1 MPDRRPDM
9 FEILGRFVV
18 QRARWIL
25 VVGVLALI
33 AGGVVGATAF
43 SKMQPGGQQDPN
55 AQSSTAQTQLADKFG
70 ADTDYVFMI
79 EAKQGTVD
87 GAAVATIG
95 RDLARRLAAD
105 QRLTN
110 VVSYWDTGSPAMR
123 SADGT
128 AAVVLAG
135 NVDKDATDKEKSAAS
150 IVETYRADGPVAR
163 IQVGGGTAIF
173 HSITKQIGKDL
184 GLAEAVAVPLILA
197 LLVLAFGNVVAALLT
212 QVVGGI
218 AILGTFTELSILGSV
233 TDVSIYAVNLTTGLG
248 LGLAVDYGLLMVSR
262 FRERRAAG
270 AEPDDAVIAAV
281 STAGRTIAFS
291 AATVVA
297 ALSALVIFPQYFLR
311 SFAYGGIGVVAIS
324 AVAAVVVLPALLTV
338 LGARTDA
345 WRVPGVR
352 GIRGDATPFWAGVAG
367 FAMRRPLLAGVPV
380 VAVLLLA
387 AAPLLHVQ
395 FGTPDDRVL
404 PTSTEVRQV
413 GDAMRDDFGG
423 GDVNALSVI
432 TETGVA
438 AAPLADYARTLSRVD
453 HVTQV
458 ESSAGTF
465 VHGELTA
472 STPADARFARPD
484 AQRLTVLTDLDRNS
498 SAARDLVDRVRDV
511 PGPAGVNALVGGQVA
526 ELRDGLA
533 SIGAKLPIA
542 IGWIV
547 VTTFVLLFLFTGS
560 IVQPLRALVS
570 NVLSLAATLGLMV
583 FVFQQGHLSGLIG
596 FTPAPLDVSMLL
608 LLFCITFGL
617 SMDYEVFVISR
628 IKELHD
634 RGASTKEAVIEGLA
648 RTGRLVT
655 TAAALISISFLA
667 FTSSDVRFIQ
677 FFGLG
682 AGLAIL
688 IDATLVRGVLVPVAM
703 RLLGRAAWYAPKP
716 LRLAYGRLG
725 LAEA

>member
-1 MPDRRPDM
+1 M
-9 FEILGRFVV
+9 FETLGRFVV
-18 QRARWIL
+18 HRARWIL

-55 AQSSTAQTQLADKFG
+55 AQSTAALTRLADEFG
-70 ADTDYVFMI
+70 ADTDYVFLI

-87 GAAVATIG
+87 GTAVATIG

-110 VVSYWDTGSPAMR
+110 VVSYWDTASPAMR

-135 NVDKDATDKEKSAAS
+135 NVDKDATDKEKSAAA
-150 IVETYRADGPVAR
+150 IVETYRADGPIAQ
-163 IQVGGGTAIF
+163 IKVGGATAIF

-212 QVVGGI
+212 MVVGGI

-324 AVAAVVVLPALLTV
+324 AIAAVVVLPALLAV

-352 GIRGDATPFWAGVAG
+352 GIRGDATPFWAAVAG

-438 AAPLADYARTLSRVD
+438 AAPLADYARTLSRVE

-458 ESSAGTF
+458 DSSAGTF
-465 VHGELTA
+465 VHGELMS
-472 STPADARFARPD
+472 STSADARFARPD

-511 PGPAGVNALVGGQVA
+511 PGPAGANALVGGQVA
-526 ELRDGLA
+526 ELRDSLA

-560 IVQPLRALVS
+560 IVQPLRALLS

-655 TAAALISISFLA
+655 TAAALISVSFLA

-703 RLLGRAAWYAPKP
+703 RLLGRAVWYAPKS
-716 LRLAYGRLG
+716 LRLAYGRFG

>member
-1 MPDRRPDM
+1 M
-9 FEILGRFVV
+9 FERLGGFTVRH
-18 QRARWIL
+18 ARWIL
-25 VVGVLALI
+25 VVGVFALL

-43 SKMQPGGQQDPN
+43 SKMQPGGQEDPN
-55 AQSSTAQTQLADKFG
+55 AQSSAATSRLADKFG
-70 ADTDYVFMI
+70 ADTDYVFLI
-79 EAKQGTVD
+79 GAKTGTVD
-87 GAAVATIG
+87 DAGVADLG

-105 QRLTN
+105 DRLTN

-123 SADGT
+123 AQDGT

-135 NVDKDATDKEKSAAS
+135 SSAADAADKEKAAAS
-150 IVETYRADGPVAR
+150 IVDEYRADSPVAQIR
-163 IQVGGGTAIF
+163 IGGSSAIF
-173 HSITKQIGKDL
+173 HSITEQIGKDL

-197 LLVLAFGNVVAALLT
+197 LLVLAFGNVIAALLT
-212 QVVGGI
+212 LVVGGI
-218 AILGTFTELSILGSV
+218 AILGTFTELAILGSV

-270 AEPDDAVIAAV
+270 AQPSDAVVAAV
-281 STAGRTIAFS
+281 STAGRTIVFS

-311 SFAYGGIGVVAIS
+311 SFAYGGIGVVGIS
-324 AVAAVVVLPALLTV
+324 AVAAVVVLPALLAV
-338 LGARTDA
+338 LGERTDA

-352 GIRGDATPFWAGVAG
+352 GIRGAATPFWAGVAR
-367 FAMRRPLLAGVPV
+367 FAMRRPALAGVPV

-387 AAPLLHVQ
+387 AAPLLSVR
-395 FGTPDDRVL
+395 FGAPDDRVL
-404 PTSTEVRQV
+404 PASTEVRQV
-413 GDAMRDDFGG
+413 GDAMRADFGG
-423 GDVNALSVI
+423 GNANALSVV
-432 TETGVA
+432 TTAGVA
-438 AAPLADYARTLSRVD
+438 ADPLTDYARNLSRVE

-458 ESSAGTF
+458 DSSAGTF
-465 VHGELTA
+465 VRGEQGAT
-472 STPADARFARPD
+472 SPADARFARPD
-484 AQRLTVLTDLDRNS
+484 AQRLAVLTDLDLDS
-498 SAARDLVDRVRDV
+498 SAARDLVDRVRAV
-511 PGPAGVNALVGGQVA
+511 PSPAGSSALIGGQAA
-526 ELRDGLA
+526 ELRDSLA
-533 SIGAKLPIA
+533 SIGSKLPVA

-547 VTTFVLLFLFTGS
+547 LTTFVLLFLFTGS
-560 IVQPLRALVS
+560 IVQPLRALLS
-570 NVLSLAATLGLMV
+570 NVLSLAATLGVMV
-583 FVFQQGHLSGLIG
+583 FIFQEGHLSGLIG

-628 IKELHD
+628 IKEMRD
-634 RGASTKEAVIEGLA
+634 NGASAADSVVEGLA

-667 FTSSDVRFIQ
+667 FTTSDVRFIQ

-703 RLLGRAAWYAPKP
+703 RLLGRAAWYAPRP
-716 LRLAYGRLG
+716 MRLMHARVG
-725 LAEA
+725 LAEG

>member
-1 MPDRRPDM
+1 M
-9 FEILGRFVV
+9 FERLGSFVV
-18 QRARWIL
+18 HRARWIL
-25 VVGVLALI
+25 VVGVFALI

-43 SKMQPGGQQDPN
+43 SKMQPGGQEDPN
-55 AQSSTAQTQLADKFG
+55 AQSTTAVTQLADKFG
-70 ADTDYVFMI
+70 TDTDYVFLV

-87 GAAVATIG
+87 STAVATIG

-110 VVSYWDTGSPAMR
+110 IVSYWDTGSPAMR
-123 SADGT
+123 SGDGT

-135 NVDKDATDKEKSAAS
+135 NVDKNATDKEKSAAS
-150 IVETYRADGPVAR
+150 IIETYRADGPVAQ
-163 IQVGGGTAIF
+163 IKVGGGTAIF

-184 GLAEAVAVPLILA
+184 GLAEAVAVPLILG

-218 AILGTFTELSILGSV
+218 AILGTFTELSIFGSV

-270 AEPDDAVIAAV
+270 AEPDAAVIAAV

-311 SFAYGGIGVVAIS
+311 SFAYGGIGVVAIA
-324 AVAAVVVLPALLTV
+324 AVAAVVVLPALLAV
-338 LGARTDA
+338 LGTRADA
-345 WRVPGVR
+345 WRVPGIR
-352 GIRGDATPFWAGVAG
+352 GIRGDATPFWAAVAE

-380 VAVLLLA
+380 VAILLLA
-387 AAPLLHVQ
+387 AAPLVHVQ

-413 GDAMRDDFGG
+413 GDAMRDGFGG

-438 AAPLADYARTLSRVD
+438 TAPLADYARTLSRVE

-465 VHGELTA
+465 VRGELTA

-498 SAARDLVDRVRDV
+498 SAARDLVDRVREV
-511 PGPAGVNALVGGQVA
+511 PGPAGANALVGGQVA
-526 ELRDGLA
+526 ELRDSLA

-560 IVQPLRALVS
+560 VVQPLRALLS

-583 FVFQQGHLSGLIG
+583 FIFQQGHLSGLIG

-667 FTSSDVRFIQ
+667 FTTSDVRFIQ

-688 IDATLVRGVLVPVAM
+688 IDATLVRGLLVPVAM
-703 RLLGRAAWYAPKP
+703 RLLGRAAWYAPRP
-716 LRLAYGRLG
+716 LRLAHGRLG

>member
-1 MPDRRPDM
+1 M
-9 FEILGRFVV
+9 FETLGRFVV
-18 QRARWIL
+18 HRARWIL

-55 AQSSTAQTQLADKFG
+55 AQSSAALTRLADEFG
-70 ADTDYVFMI
+70 ADTDYVFLI
-79 EAKQGTVD
+79 EAKQETVD
-87 GAAVATIG
+87 GTEVATIG

-135 NVDKDATDKEKSAAS
+135 NVDKDATDKEKSAAA
-150 IVETYRADGPVAR
+150 IVETYRADGPVAQ
-163 IQVGGGTAIF
+163 IKVGGGTAIF

-212 QVVGGI
+212 MVVGGI

-262 FRERRAAG
+262 FRERRAVG

-324 AVAAVVVLPALLTV
+324 AIAAVVVLPALLAV

-352 GIRGDATPFWAGVAG
+352 GIRGDATPFWAAVAG

-438 AAPLADYARTLSRVD
+438 AAPLADYARTLSRVE

-458 ESSAGTF
+458 DSSAGTF
-465 VHGELTA
+465 VHGQLRA
-472 STPADARFARPD
+472 STSADARFARPD

-498 SAARDLVDRVRDV
+498 SAARDLVDRVREV
-511 PGPAGVNALVGGQVA
+511 PGPAGANALVGGQVA
-526 ELRDGLA
+526 ELRDSLA

-542 IGWIV
+542 IAWIV

-560 IVQPLRALVS
+560 IVQPLRALLS

-583 FVFQQGHLSGLIG
+583 FVFQQEHLSGLIG

-628 IKELHD
+628 IKELQD

-703 RLLGRAAWYAPKP
+703 RLLGRAAWYAPKS
-716 LRLAYGRLG
+716 LRLAYGRFG

>member
-1 MPDRRPDM
+1 M
-9 FEILGRFVV
+9 FERLGSFVV
-18 QRARWIL
+18 HRARWIL

-43 SKMQPGGQQDPN
+43 SKMQPGGQEDPN
-55 AQSSTAQTQLADKFG
+55 AQSSAAITQLADKFG
-70 ADTDYVFMI
+70 TDTDYVFLV

-87 GAAVATIG
+87 GDAVAAVG

-110 VVSYWDTGSPAMR
+110 VVSYWDTGSTAMR
-123 SADGT
+123 SGDGT

-150 IVETYRADGPVAR
+150 IVDTYRGDGPVAQ
-163 IQVGGGTAIF
+163 IKVGGGTAIF
-173 HSITKQIGKDL
+173 HSITEQIGKDL

-212 QVVGGI
+212 LVVGGI

-324 AVAAVVVLPALLTV
+324 AIAAVVVLPALLAV
-338 LGARTDA
+338 LGTRADA

-352 GIRGDATPFWAGVAG
+352 GIRGDATPFWAAVAG

-423 GDVNALSVI
+423 GDVNALSVV

-438 AAPLADYARTLSRVD
+438 AAPLADYARNLSRVE

-458 ESSAGTF
+458 DSSAGTF
-465 VHGELTA
+465 VRGELTA

-498 SAARDLVDRVRDV
+498 SAARDLVDRVRDI
-511 PGPAGVNALVGGQVA
+511 PGPAGANALVGGQVA
-526 ELRDGLA
+526 ELRDSLA

-560 IVQPLRALVS
+560 VVQPLRALLS

-583 FVFQQGHLSGLIG
+583 FIFQQGHLSGLIG

-716 LRLAYGRLG
+716 LRLVHGRVG

>member
-1 MPDRRPDM
+1 M
-9 FEILGRFVV
+9 FERLGSFVV
-18 QRARWIL
+18 HHARWIL

-43 SKMQPGGQQDPN
+43 SKMQPGGQEDPN
-55 AQSSTAQTQLADKFG
+55 AQSSAAITRLADKFG
-70 ADTDYVFMI
+70 TDTDYVFLV

-87 GAAVATIG
+87 GDAVAAIG

-110 VVSYWDTGSPAMR
+110 VVSYWDTGSTAMR
-123 SADGT
+123 AADGT

-135 NVDKDATDKEKSAAS
+135 NVDKDATDKESSAAA
-150 IVETYRADGPVAR
+150 IVDTYRADGPAAQ
-163 IQVGGGTAIF
+163 IKIGGGTAIF

-184 GLAEAVAVPLILA
+184 GLAEAVAVPLILT

-262 FRERRAAG
+262 YRERRAAG

-324 AVAAVVVLPALLTV
+324 AIAAVVVLPALLAV
-338 LGARTDA
+338 LGVRTDA

-352 GIRGDATPFWAGVAG
+352 GIRGDATPFWAAVAG

-387 AAPLLHVQ
+387 AAPLLQVQ

-438 AAPLADYARTLSRVD
+438 AAPLADYARNLSRVE

-458 ESSAGTF
+458 DSSAGTF
-465 VHGELTA
+465 VHGERTA
-472 STPADARFARPD
+472 NTPADARFARPD

-511 PGPAGVNALVGGQVA
+511 PGPGGTNALVGGQVA
-526 ELRDGLA
+526 ELRDSLA

-547 VTTFVLLFLFTGS
+547 LTTFVLLFLFTGS
-560 IVQPLRALVS
+560 VVQPLRALLS

-583 FVFQQGHLSGLIG
+583 FIFQQGHLSGLIG

-634 RGASTKEAVIEGLA
+634 RGVSTKEAVIEGLA

-716 LRLAYGRLG
+716 LRLVHRRVG

>member
-1 MPDRRPDM
+1 M
-9 FEILGRFVV
+9 FERLGSFVV
-18 QRARWIL
+18 HRARWIL

-43 SKMQPGGQQDPN
+43 SKMQPGGQEDPN
-55 AQSSTAQTQLADKFG
+55 AQSSAAITQLADKFG
-70 ADTDYVFMI
+70 TDTDYVFLV

-87 GAAVATIG
+87 GDAVAAVG

-110 VVSYWDTGSPAMR
+110 VVSYWDTGSTAMR
-123 SADGT
+123 SGDGT

-150 IVETYRADGPVAR
+150 IVDTYRGDGPVAQ
-163 IQVGGGTAIF
+163 IKVGGGTAIF
-173 HSITKQIGKDL
+173 HSITEQIGKDL

-212 QVVGGI
+212 LVVGGI

-324 AVAAVVVLPALLTV
+324 AIAAVVVLPALLAV
-338 LGARTDA
+338 LGTRTDA

-352 GIRGDATPFWAGVAG
+352 GIRGDATPFWAAVAG

-438 AAPLADYARTLSRVD
+438 AAPLADYARNLSRVE

-458 ESSAGTF
+458 DSSAGTF
-465 VHGELTA
+465 VRGELTA

-498 SAARDLVDRVRDV
+498 SAARDLVDRVRDI
-511 PGPAGVNALVGGQVA
+511 PGPAGANALVGGQVA
-526 ELRDGLA
+526 ELRDSLA

-560 IVQPLRALVS
+560 VVQPLRALLS

-583 FVFQQGHLSGLIG
+583 FIFQQGHLSGLIG

-716 LRLAYGRLG
+716 LRLVHGRVG

>member
-1 MPDRRPDM
+1 M
-9 FEILGRFVV
+9 FERLGRFVV
-18 QRARWIL
+18 HRARWIL

-33 AGGVVGATAF
+33 AGGVVGGTAF
-43 SKMQPGGQQDPN
+43 SKMQPGGQEDPN
-55 AQSSTAQTQLADKFG
+55 AQSSAAISQLADKFG
-70 ADTDYVFMI
+70 TDTDYVFLV

-87 GAAVATIG
+87 GDAVAAIG

-105 QRLTN
+105 QRLMN
-110 VVSYWDTGSPAMR
+110 VVSYWDTGSTAMR

-135 NVDKDATDKEKSAAS
+135 NVDKDATDKESSAAS
-150 IVETYRADGPVAR
+150 IVDTYRADGPVAR
-163 IQVGGGTAIF
+163 IKVGGGTPIF
-173 HSITKQIGKDL
+173 HSITEQIGKDL

-212 QVVGGI
+212 LVVGGI
-218 AILGTFTELSILGSV
+218 AILGTFTELSILGSL

-324 AVAAVVVLPALLTV
+324 AIAAVVVLPALLAV
-338 LGARTDA
+338 LGTRTDA

-352 GIRGDATPFWAGVAG
+352 GIRGDATPLWAAVAG

-438 AAPLADYARTLSRVD
+438 AAPLADYARTLSRVE
-453 HVTQV
+453 HVSQV
-458 ESSAGTF
+458 DSSAGTF

-498 SAARDLVDRVRDV
+498 AAARDLVERVREV
-511 PGPAGVNALVGGQVA
+511 PGPGGANALVGGQVA
-526 ELRDGLA
+526 VLDDSLA

-547 VTTFVLLFLFTGS
+547 VTTFALLFLFTGS
-560 IVQPLRALVS
+560 VVQPLRALLS
-570 NVLSLAATLGLMV
+570 NVLSLAATLGLLV
-583 FVFQQGHLSGLIG
+583 FIFQQGHLSGLIG

-703 RLLGRAAWYAPKP
+703 RLLGRTAWYAPRP
-716 LRLAYGRLG
+716 LRLVHGRVG

>member
-1 MPDRRPDM
+1 M
-9 FEILGRFVV
+9 FERLGNFVV
-18 QRARWIL
+18 HRARWIL

-55 AQSSTAQTQLADKFG
+55 AQSSAAVTQLADKFG
-70 ADTDYVFMI
+70 TDTDYVFLV

-87 GAAVATIG
+87 GAAAATIG

-123 SADGT
+123 SGDGT

-135 NVDKDATDKEKSAAS
+135 TVDKDATDKEKSAAS
-150 IVETYRADGPVAR
+150 IVETYRADGPVAQ
-163 IQVGGGTAIF
+163 IKVGGGTAIF
-173 HSITKQIGKDL
+173 HSITTQIGKDL

-212 QVVGGI
+212 LVVGGI

-281 STAGRTIAFS
+281 STAGRTIVFS

-324 AVAAVVVLPALLTV
+324 AIAAVVVLPALLAV
-338 LGARTDA
+338 LGVRTDA

-352 GIRGDATPFWAGVAG
+352 GIRGDATPFWAAVAG

-395 FGTPDDRVL
+395 FGTPDDRML

-432 TETGVA
+432 TETGIA
-438 AAPLADYARTLSRVD
+438 AAPLADYARTLSRVE

-458 ESSAGTF
+458 DSSAGTF

-498 SAARDLVDRVRDV
+498 SAARDLVDRVREL
-511 PGPAGVNALVGGQVA
+511 PGPAGAHALVGGQVA
-526 ELRDGLA
+526 ELRDSLA

-547 VTTFVLLFLFTGS
+547 VTTFILLFLFTGS
-560 IVQPLRALVS
+560 IVQPLRALLS

-583 FVFQQGHLSGLIG
+583 FVFQQGHLSGLLG

-667 FTSSDVRFIQ
+667 FTSSNVQFIQ

-703 RLLGRAAWYAPKP
+703 RLLGRVAWYAPMP
-716 LRLAYGRLG
+716 LRLAHRRFG

>member
-1 MPDRRPDM
+1 M
-9 FEILGRFVV
+9 FETLGRFTV
-18 QRARWIL
+18 RHARWIL
-25 VVGVLALI
+25 VVGVFALL

-43 SKMQPGGQQDPN
+43 SKMQPGGQEDPH
-55 AQSSTAQTQLADKFG
+55 AQSSAATSRLADKFG
-70 ADTDYVFMI
+70 ADTDYVFLI
-79 EAKQGTVD
+79 GAKTGTVD
-87 GAAVATIG
+87 DTGVADLG
-95 RDLARRLAAD
+95 RDLVHRLAAD
-105 QRLTN
+105 SRLTN
-110 VVSYWDTGSPAMR
+110 VVSYWETGSPAMR

-128 AAVVLAG
+128 AAVILAG
-135 NVDKDATDKEKSAAS
+135 SSAKAAADKEKDAEA
-150 IVETYRADGPVAR
+150 IVEDYRADGPVAQIR
-163 IQVGGGTAIF
+163 IGGSSAIF
-173 HSITKQIGKDL
+173 HSITEQIGKDL

-197 LLVLAFGNVVAALLT
+197 LLVLAFGNVIAALLT
-212 QVVGGI
+212 LVVGGI
-218 AILGTFTELSILGSV
+218 AILGTFTELAILGSV

-270 AEPDDAVIAAV
+270 AEPSDAVVAAV
-281 STAGRTIAFS
+281 STAGRTIVFS

-311 SFAYGGIGVVAIS
+311 SFAYGGIGVVGIS
-324 AVAAVVVLPALLTV
+324 ALAAVVVLPALLAV
-338 LGARTDA
+338 LGARTDS

-367 FAMRRPLLAGVPV
+367 FAMRRPALAGVPV

-387 AAPLLHVQ
+387 AAPLLNVQ

-404 PTSTEVRQV
+404 PTSAEVRQV

-423 GDVNALSVI
+423 GDANALSVV
-432 TETGVA
+432 TTAGVA
-438 AAPLADYARTLSRVD
+438 AGRLADYARTLSLVE

-458 ESSAGTF
+458 DSSAGTF
-465 VHGELTA
+465 VRGAPSAT
-472 STPADARFARPD
+472 SPADARFARPE
-484 AQRLTVLTDLDRNS
+484 AQRLAVLTDLDLNS
-498 SAARDLVDRVRDV
+498 SAAGELVDKVREV
-511 PGPAGVNALVGGQVA
+511 PSPAGASALVGGQAA
-526 ELRDGLA
+526 ELRDSLA
-533 SIGAKLPIA
+533 SIGSKLPIA

-547 VTTFVLLFLFTGS
+547 LTTFVLLFLFTGS
-560 IVQPLRALVS
+560 IVQPLRALLS

-583 FVFQQGHLSGLIG
+583 FIFQNGHLSGLIG

-628 IKELHD
+628 IKELRD
-634 RGASTKEAVIEGLA
+634 LGVSAGDAVVEGLA

-667 FTSSDVRFIQ
+667 FTTSDVRFIQ

-688 IDATLVRGVLVPVAM
+688 VDATLVRGVLVPVAM
-703 RLLGRAAWYAPKP
+703 RLLGRAAWYAPRP
-716 LRLAYGRLG
+716 MRLVHARVG
-725 LAEA
+725 LAEG

>member
-1 MPDRRPDM
+1 MPDRRLDM
-9 FEILGRFVV
+9 FERLGSFVV
-18 QRARWIL
+18 HRARWIL

-55 AQSSTAQTQLADKFG
+55 AQSSAAVTRLADKFG
-70 ADTDYVFMI
+70 ADTDYVFLV

-105 QRLTN
+105 QRLTDI
-110 VVSYWDTGSPAMR
+110 VSYWDTGSPAMR
-123 SADGT
+123 SEDGT

-135 NVDKDATDKEKSAAS
+135 NVDKDVTDKEKSAAP
-150 IVETYRADGPVAR
+150 IVETYRTDGPVAQ
-163 IQVGGGTAIF
+163 IKVGGGTAIF
-173 HSITKQIGKDL
+173 HSIIKQIGKDL

-212 QVVGGI
+212 LVVGGI

-270 AEPDDAVIAAV
+270 AEPGDAVIAAV

-311 SFAYGGIGVVAIS
+311 SFAYSGIGVVAIS
-324 AVAAVVVLPALLTV
+324 AVAAVVVLPALLAV
-338 LGARTDA
+338 LGVRTDA

-352 GIRGDATPFWAGVAG
+352 GIRGDATPFWAAVAG

-413 GDAMRDDFGG
+413 GAAMRDDFGG
-423 GDVNALSVI
+423 GDLNALSVI

-438 AAPLADYARTLSRVD
+438 AAPLADYARTLSRVE

-465 VHGELTA
+465 VHGELA
-472 STPADARFARPD
+472 ANTPADARFARPD

-498 SAARDLVDRVRDV
+498 SAARDLVDRVRAA
-511 PGPAGVNALVGGQVA
+511 PGPAGAHALVGGQMA
-526 ELRDGLA
+526 ELRDSLA

-542 IGWIV
+542 IGWILA
-547 VTTFVLLFLFTGS
+547 TTFVLLFLFTGS
-560 IVQPLRALVS
+560 IVQPLRALMS

-583 FVFQQGHLSGLIG
+583 FIFQQGHLSGLIG
-596 FTPAPLDVSMLL
+596 FTPAPLDISMLL

-617 SMDYEVFVISR
+617 SMDYEVFVVSR

-703 RLLGRAAWYAPKP
+703 RLLGRVAWYAPTP
-716 LRLAYGRLG
+716 LRLAHRRFG